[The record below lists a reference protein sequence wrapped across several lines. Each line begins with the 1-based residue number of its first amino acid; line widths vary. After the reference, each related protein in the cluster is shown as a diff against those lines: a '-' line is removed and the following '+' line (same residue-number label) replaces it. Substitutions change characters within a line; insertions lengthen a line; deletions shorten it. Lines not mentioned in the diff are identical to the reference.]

1 MIFVMPESFTSGSF
15 GEQIADFQQ
24 FHDYREI
31 PHNGAGYSRLYTV
44 ISGGRKLFLKAVNP
58 EDGNT
63 TENLNRLQ
71 REYDLLER
79 LYGNEHIARCI
90 EWRNDPKVGKC
101 IVMEFVDGETL
112 SEYLATSPSLSER
125 KRVLNELLDAVSFI
139 HAHQVVHNDLKPE
152 NILITRNGHN
162 VKLIDFGYADGDFNT
177 CKATGGTKAYA
188 SPELQSG
195 TVTDVRSDIFS
206 LGFIIKTLFPYRY
219 KPIVGKCQ
227 RKNAD
232 KRYQKA
238 SDIGKAIKRHDAGI
252 WLAAILTAICA
263 TLLIII
269 CPKNSEPINLP
280 LPIEEHSDTIVE
292 INVDSSINS
301 LQAEP
306 RITPHNI
313 KPTKPDEKQTGT
325 IQPAYEE
332 PSEPTEPIQQ
342 PKVTQPADAESS
354 VQTEPIRTQSSA
366 INYDYVHQ
374 QYYDLYDKYERE
386 LKTGIADG
394 SLEYLEF
401 AKKHYQL
408 FASDLYLLKQKMIP
422 DDKDLAVEFEK
433 DYMAVYGM
441 LTSKFNI
448 ILSSLPSFYN
458 IVKDKYVRDSLMQ
471 RLDVLRKQVMDKQME
486 VNNCK

>member
-162 VKLIDFGYADGDFNT
+162 VKLIDFGYADGDFSVD
-177 CKATGGTKAYA
+177 KATGGTKSYA
-188 SPELQSG
+188 SPELLNG
-195 TVTDVRSDIFS
+195 GEIDCKSDIYS
-206 LGFIIKTLFPYRY
+206 IGLIIRALFPHRY
-219 KPIVGKCQ
+219 KLIARKCQ
-227 RKNAD
+227 HENAD
-232 KRYQKA
+232 KRYKKV
-238 SDIGKAIKRHDAGI
+238 SDIAKAIQRRDMGLLLSVVIAVIGI
-252 WLAAILTAICA
+252 VLFVVVWLVN
-263 TLLIII
+263 
-269 CPKNSEPINLP
+269 KWQDEPDLP
-280 LPIEEHSDTIVE
+280 E
-292 INVDSSINS
+292 IDIPAQVTTVDSTENS
-301 LQAEP
+301 TNVQ
-306 RITPHNI
+306 
-313 KPTKPDEKQTGT
+313 
-325 IQPAYEE
+325 EE
-332 PSEPTEPIQQ
+332 VPSEAKTDVTPI
-342 PKVTQPADAESS
+342 VSESNKKQNDVS
-354 VQTEPIRTQSSA
+354 KGASSLNFDS
-366 INYDYVHQ
+366 IHKC
-374 QYYDLYDKYERE
+374 YYDLYDKYERDI
-386 LKTGIADG
+386 KAAIADG
-394 SLEYLEF
+394 RIEYVEF
-401 AKKHYQL
+401 GEPYKYR
-408 FASDLYLLKQKMIP
+408 FADEIYLLKQRMMP
-422 DDKDLAVEFEK
+422 ADRNLMVEFET
-433 DYMAVYGM
+433 DYMAMYGI
-441 LTSKFNI
+441 LLPKIFN
-448 ILSSLPSFYN
+448 LYSYLPSFYKV
-458 IVKDKYVRDSLMQ
+458 VKDRHKQDSISDTLYSI
-471 RLDVLRKQVMDKQME
+471 KKQMLGWE
-486 VNNCK
+486 